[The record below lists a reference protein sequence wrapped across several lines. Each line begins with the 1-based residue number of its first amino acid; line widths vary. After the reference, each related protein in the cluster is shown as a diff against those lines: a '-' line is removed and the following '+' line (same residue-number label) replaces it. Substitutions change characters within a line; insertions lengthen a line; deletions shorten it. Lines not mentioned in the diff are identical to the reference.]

1 MVDIASLTGQ
11 SLDPTSYQ
19 SFGAAVNDFQNSGLS
34 DALMAQQSTSN
45 SGSSQADYS
54 SSTRSYAQDL
64 IKYAPKFEFLF
75 KVDFIFNP
83 EYVKKLN
90 GGKSQNAFSF
100 VILTIDRPKFS
111 FEWEEVNYYNYR
123 TYMARRWTAIGMGA
137 DRDQTA
143 IGPLSSAGDPTFYKG
158 AHFFVRT
165 HSHATFLYQRVS
177 HDSFC
182 TSAGIHDHY
191 PIHRLPHRP
200 PIYPR
205 QPRATMRSPGRS
217 NATLGEGI
225 QIPQTPQTPSERE
238 GDR

>member
-1 MVDIASLTGQ
+1 MVVGTVYVYI
-11 SLDPTSYQ
+11 
-19 SFGAAVNDFQNSGLS
+19 LS
-34 DALMAQQSTSN
+34 MARDRVRVEN
-45 SGSSQADYS
+45 IPY
-54 SSTRSYAQDL
+54 
-64 IKYAPKFEFLF
+64 
-75 KVDFIFNP
+75 NP
-83 EYVKKLN
+83 
-90 GGKSQNAFSF
+90 G
-100 VILTIDRPKFS
+100 
-111 FEWEEVNYYNYR
+111 

-200 PIYPR
+200 PIYPVD
-205 QPRATMRSPGRS
+205 PGRPCVHRGVRTLHWVRGS
-217 NATLGEGI
+217 RYRRHPRHRARGKATVNGRPFVCNWLI
-225 QIPQTPQTPSERE
+225 N
-238 GDR
+238 